1 MGDSWKTCW
10 SAKHFEKDPSQKII
24 QVSLLAF
31 FMKFWLY
38 SSTKG
43 IRFICQLVCEMS
55 MDSPSE
61 SQDDIFAV
69 CKENTAIFFNEIE
82 KSSPRYVQSAI
93 NLHQKNIE
101 AWKNVINS
109 TIAME
114 QEYAKKAGL
123 KTPVPEAT
131 KKSIR
136 DFTEGVIKA
145 YAAQNEIVSDAAD
158 ATNRAIN
165 ALDENAKSFAAL
177 NKNMLDS
184 MLLVINQQK
193 KT

>member
-1 MGDSWKTCW
+1 
-10 SAKHFEKDPSQKII
+10 
-24 QVSLLAF
+24 
-31 FMKFWLY
+31 
-38 SSTKG
+38 
-43 IRFICQLVCEMS
+43 

-69 CKENTAIFFNEIE
+69 CKENAAIFFNEIE

-114 QEYAKKAGL
+114 HEYAKKAGL
-123 KTPVPEAT
+123 KTPVPETT

-145 YAAQNEIVSDAAD
+145 YAAQNNIAVDAAD
-158 ATNRAIN
+158 ATNRAIE
-165 ALDENAKSFAAL
+165 ALDENTKAFAAL
-177 NKNMLDS
+177 NKNMVDS
-184 MLLVINQQK
+184 MLLAINQQK

>member
-1 MGDSWKTCW
+1 MN
-10 SAKHFEKDPSQKII
+10 
-24 QVSLLAF
+24 
-31 FMKFWLY
+31 MN
-38 SSTKG
+38 
-43 IRFICQLVCEMS
+43 
-55 MDSPSE
+55 SPSE
-61 SQDDIFAV
+61 NQDDIFVV
-69 CKENTAIFFNEIE
+69 CKENSAKFFNEIE

-93 NLHQKNIE
+93 SLHQKNIE

-114 QEYAKKAGL
+114 QEYAKMAGL
-123 KTPVPEAT
+123 QTPAPQT
-131 KKSIR
+131 IKKSIH

-145 YAAQNEIVSDAAD
+145 YATQNQIAVDTAD

-165 ALDENAKSFAAL
+165 AFDENTKVFSAL

-184 MLLVINQQK
+184 MLLVINQQE

>member
-1 MGDSWKTCW
+1 MN
-10 SAKHFEKDPSQKII
+10 
-24 QVSLLAF
+24 
-31 FMKFWLY
+31 MN
-38 SSTKG
+38 SS
-43 IRFICQLVCEMS
+43 
-55 MDSPSE
+55 SE
-61 SQDDIFAV
+61 SQDDIFTV
-69 CKENTAIFFNEIE
+69 CKENAAKFFNEIE
-82 KSSPRYVQSAI
+82 KSSPQYVQSAI

-123 KTPVPEAT
+123 QTPVPQAT
-131 KKSIR
+131 KNSIR
-136 DFTEGVIKA
+136 EFTEGVIKA
-145 YAAQNEIVSDAAD
+145 YAAQNKIAVDAAD

-165 ALDENAKSFAAL
+165 TLNENTTTFSAL

-193 KT
+193 KI

>member
-1 MGDSWKTCW
+1 M
-10 SAKHFEKDPSQKII
+10 
-24 QVSLLAF
+24 
-31 FMKFWLY
+31 
-38 SSTKG
+38 
-43 IRFICQLVCEMS
+43 REMNMS
-55 MDSPSE
+55 NPSE
-61 SQDDIFAV
+61 SQEDIFAV
-69 CKENTAIFFNEIE
+69 CKENANKFFNEIE

-123 KTPVPEAT
+123 QTPVPEAT
-131 KKSIR
+131 KNSIR
-136 DFTEGVIKA
+136 EFTEGVIKA
-145 YAAQNEIVSDAAD
+145 YASQNEIVSDAAD

-165 ALDENAKSFAAL
+165 ALDENTKTFSAL

>member
-1 MGDSWKTCW
+1 MR
-10 SAKHFEKDPSQKII
+10 
-24 QVSLLAF
+24 V
-31 FMKFWLY
+31 MN
-38 SSTKG
+38 
-43 IRFICQLVCEMS
+43 MS
-55 MDSPSE
+55 SPSK

-69 CKENTAIFFNEIE
+69 CKENANKFFNEIE
-82 KSSPRYVQSAI
+82 KSSPKYVQSAI

-123 KTPVPEAT
+123 QTPVPEAT
-131 KKSIR
+131 KNSIR
-136 DFTEGVIKA
+136 EFTEGVIKA
-145 YAAQNEIVSDAAD
+145 YAAQNKVASDAAD
-158 ATNRAIN
+158 ATNRAITS
-165 ALDENAKSFAAL
+165 LDENAKAFSAL

-184 MLLVINQQK
+184 MMLVINQQK

>member
-1 MGDSWKTCW
+1 MN
-10 SAKHFEKDPSQKII
+10 
-24 QVSLLAF
+24 
-31 FMKFWLY
+31 
-38 SSTKG
+38 SS
-43 IRFICQLVCEMS
+43 
-55 MDSPSE
+55 SE
-61 SQDDIFAV
+61 GQDDIFAV
-69 CKENTAIFFNEIE
+69 CKENTAKFFNEIE
-82 KSSPRYVQSAI
+82 KSTPRYVQSTI

-123 KTPVPEAT
+123 ETSIPQEV

-145 YAAQNEIVSDAAD
+145 HATQNQIASDTAD
-158 ATNRAIN
+158 ATNRVIN
-165 ALDENAKSFAAL
+165 TLDENTKAFASL
-177 NKNMLDS
+177 NKNMIDS

>member
-1 MGDSWKTCW
+1 MNN
-10 SAKHFEKDPSQKII
+10 
-24 QVSLLAF
+24 
-31 FMKFWLY
+31 
-38 SSTKG
+38 
-43 IRFICQLVCEMS
+43 
-55 MDSPSE
+55 PSE

-69 CKENTAIFFNEIE
+69 CKENAAKFFNEIE

-109 TIAME
+109 TIEME

-123 KTPVPEAT
+123 QTPVPEAT
-131 KKSIR
+131 KKSIS

-145 YAAQNEIVSDAAD
+145 YAAQNEIASDTAD
-158 ATNRAIN
+158 TTNRAIN
-165 ALDENAKSFAAL
+165 ALDDNAKAFAAL
-177 NKNMLDS
+177 NKNMLDY
-184 MLLVINQQK
+184 MLLFINRHK

>member
-1 MGDSWKTCW
+1 M
-10 SAKHFEKDPSQKII
+10 
-24 QVSLLAF
+24 
-31 FMKFWLY
+31 
-38 SSTKG
+38 
-43 IRFICQLVCEMS
+43 REMNMS
-55 MDSPSE
+55 NPSE
-61 SQDDIFAV
+61 SQEDIFAV
-69 CKENTAIFFNEIE
+69 CKENANKFFNEIE

-123 KTPVPEAT
+123 QTPVPEAT
-131 KKSIR
+131 KNSIR
-136 DFTEGVIKA
+136 EFTEGVIKA
-145 YAAQNEIVSDAAD
+145 YASQNEIVSDAAD

-165 ALDENAKSFAAL
+165 ALDENTKTFSAL

-184 MLLVINQQK
+184 MQLVINQQK

>member
-1 MGDSWKTCW
+1 MN
-10 SAKHFEKDPSQKII
+10 
-24 QVSLLAF
+24 
-31 FMKFWLY
+31 
-38 SSTKG
+38 
-43 IRFICQLVCEMS
+43 MS
-55 MDSPSE
+55 NLSE
-61 SQDDIFAV
+61 NQEDIFAV
-69 CKENTAIFFNEIE
+69 CKENTAKFFNEIE
-82 KSSPRYVQSAI
+82 KSAPRYVQSTI

-123 KTPVPEAT
+123 KTPVPQAT

-136 DFTEGVIKA
+136 DFTEEVIKM
-145 YAAQNEIVSDAAD
+145 YAAQNEIAVDAAD
-158 ATNRAIN
+158 ATNRTIH
-165 ALDENAKSFAAL
+165 ALNENTKAFAAL

-184 MLLVINQQK
+184 MILVINQQE

>member
-1 MGDSWKTCW
+1 MN
-10 SAKHFEKDPSQKII
+10 
-24 QVSLLAF
+24 
-31 FMKFWLY
+31 
-38 SSTKG
+38 
-43 IRFICQLVCEMS
+43 
-55 MDSPSE
+55 SPSE
-61 SQDDIFAV
+61 SQEDIFAV
-69 CKENTAIFFNEIE
+69 CKENTAKFFNEIE

-123 KTPVPEAT
+123 QTPVPQAT
-131 KKSIR
+131 KNSIR
-136 DFTEGVIKA
+136 EFTEGVIKA

-165 ALDENAKSFAAL
+165 ALDENTKAFSAL

>member
-1 MGDSWKTCW
+1 MN
-10 SAKHFEKDPSQKII
+10 
-24 QVSLLAF
+24 
-31 FMKFWLY
+31 MN
-38 SSTKG
+38 SS
-43 IRFICQLVCEMS
+43 
-55 MDSPSE
+55 SE
-61 SQDDIFAV
+61 GQDDIFAV
-69 CKENTAIFFNEIE
+69 CKENTAKFFNEIE
-82 KSSPRYVQSAI
+82 KSTPRYVQSTI

-123 KTPVPEAT
+123 ETSIPQEV

-145 YAAQNEIVSDAAD
+145 YATQNQIASDTAD
-158 ATNRAIN
+158 ATNRVIN
-165 ALDENAKSFAAL
+165 TLDENTKAFASL
-177 NKNMLDS
+177 NKNMIDS

>member
-1 MGDSWKTCW
+1 
-10 SAKHFEKDPSQKII
+10 
-24 QVSLLAF
+24 
-31 FMKFWLY
+31 
-38 SSTKG
+38 
-43 IRFICQLVCEMS
+43 MS
-55 MDSPSE
+55 NPSE

-69 CKENTAIFFNEIE
+69 CKENAAKFFNEIE

-93 NLHQKNIE
+93 NLHQQNIE

-109 TIAME
+109 TIEME

-123 KTPVPEAT
+123 QTPVPQAT
-131 KKSIR
+131 KNSIR
-136 DFTEGVIKA
+136 EFTEGVIKA
-145 YAAQNEIVSDAAD
+145 YAAQNKVASDSVD

-165 ALDENAKSFAAL
+165 ALDENTKAFSAL

-184 MLLVINQQK
+184 MLLAVNQQK

>member
-1 MGDSWKTCW
+1 
-10 SAKHFEKDPSQKII
+10 
-24 QVSLLAF
+24 
-31 FMKFWLY
+31 
-38 SSTKG
+38 
-43 IRFICQLVCEMS
+43 MS
-55 MDSPSE
+55 NPSE
-61 SQDDIFAV
+61 SQEDIFAV
-69 CKENTAIFFNEIE
+69 CKENANKFFNEIE

-109 TIAME
+109 TIAMQ
-114 QEYAKKAGL
+114 QEYAKNAGL
-123 KTPVPEAT
+123 KTPVPQET

-145 YAAQNEIVSDAAD
+145 YAAQNEIAVDTAD

-165 ALDENAKSFAAL
+165 ALDENTKAFAAL
-177 NKNMLDS
+177 NKNMVDS
-184 MLLVINQQK
+184 MLLAINQQK